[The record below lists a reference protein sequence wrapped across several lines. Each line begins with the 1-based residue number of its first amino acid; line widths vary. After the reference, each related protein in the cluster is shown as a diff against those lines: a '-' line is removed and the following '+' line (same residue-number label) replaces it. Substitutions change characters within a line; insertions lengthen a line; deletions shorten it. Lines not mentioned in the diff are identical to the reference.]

1 MFYIH
6 SSCKNNWCPRARK
19 LWTNFFSQVVP
30 HKDDTIHLLRKQGID
45 NWNFLIIILI
55 TISKDDIVLVHF
67 SDIINPFSK
76 RWEIAIGN
84 IWDHDTDSG
93 CLFTCKTTRHGIWTV
108 IQTINHLKHF
118 FTGVLFY
125 ILIAIDYTANRRH
138 WNSCFTGDIINRY
151 CIVCIHSISFLY
163 HTSRDSKKRDG
174 MKISFSWFY
183 LFHFITICK
192 HFQAFFEDYLK
203 KFHRKLCLWRKNHL
217 FLIFNPICCMI
228 REKKGGQ
235 KYGFY
240 QYPHAVG

>member
-19 LWTNFFSQVVP
+19 LWTNFFSQVIS

-45 NWNFLIIILI
+45 NWNFLVIVLI

-84 IWDHDTDSG
+84 IWDHHTDSG
-93 CLFTCKTTRHGIWTV
+93 CLFTCKTTRHSIWTV

-118 FTGVLFY
+118 FTSILFY

-163 HTSRDSKKRDG
+163 HTSRDSKKETVWKFRFHDSTYSILSLFVNTFKRFL
-174 MKISFSWFY
+174 KIIWKNFIGSYVYEEKITFSWFLI
-183 LFHFITICK
+183 LF
-192 HFQAFFEDYLK
+192 
-203 KFHRKLCLWRKNHL
+203 
-217 FLIFNPICCMI
+217 
-228 REKKGGQ
+228 
-235 KYGFY
+235 
-240 QYPHAVG
+240 AVW